1 MLNKILTTVAA
12 VALIATPQIAS
23 AATTLTFEGQA
34 NEIYNAP
41 ITRGGFTVG
50 NTEGDEQHFHEID
63 STQFGLANNGTG
75 VLLNDRNSSI
85 FLRQAGGGIFKLSF
99 FDIAASFGNSPGVTF
114 EVFGFLNNVQVGM
127 VSGSLGQFN
136 TFAGFGSSVDYVTF
150 NGLGGGGGFQLDNI
164 VLNDAAAAVPEPTT
178 WALMLLGFGFVGGA
192 MRSAKRRTKVALA
205 YA

>member
-1 MLNKILTTVAA
+1 MLNKILITVAA

-23 AATTLTFEGQA
+23 AATTVTFEGQSNA
-34 NEIYNAP
+34 IYNAP
-41 ITRGGFTVG
+41 ITRDGFTVG

-75 VLLNDRNSSI
+75 VLLNDRDTSI
-85 FLRQAGGGIFKLSF
+85 FLKQVGGGIFTLSS
-99 FDIAASFGNSPGVTF
+99 FDIAASFNNSPGVTF
-114 EVFGFLNNVQVGM
+114 QALGFLNNVQVGM
-127 VSGSLGQFN
+127 VSGALGQFT

-150 NGLGGGGGFQLDNI
+150 NGLGGSGGFQLDNI
-164 VLNDAAAAVPEPTT
+164 VLNDTVAAVPEPAT

-192 MRSAKRRTKVALA
+192 LRSAKRRTKVAVA